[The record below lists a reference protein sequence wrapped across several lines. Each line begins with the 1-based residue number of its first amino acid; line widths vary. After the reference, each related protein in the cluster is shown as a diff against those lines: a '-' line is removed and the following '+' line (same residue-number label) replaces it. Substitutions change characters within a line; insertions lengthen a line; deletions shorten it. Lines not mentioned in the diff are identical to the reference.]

1 MVRFLMI
8 YHLKMI
14 RVSAKKI
21 QYLKNLS
28 YLRIGDVAQDKMS
41 IKRKEGFTNLIVIK
55 AQYKSKLRVEVLHRK
70 TERTLKTVVLD
81 QEPEASS
88 NLLAPLPTSILN
100 INFLIIMFLERLK
113 SLTLKSILIMRK
125 SSSSKS

>member
-1 MVRFLMI
+1 
-8 YHLKMI
+8 MI

-41 IKRKEGFTNLIVIK
+41 IKRKKGFTNLIVIK

-125 SSSSKS
+125 SSSSKSLMKPL

>member
-1 MVRFLMI
+1 
-8 YHLKMI
+8 MI

-41 IKRKEGFTNLIVIK
+41 IKRKKGFTNLIVIK

>member
-1 MVRFLMI
+1 
-8 YHLKMI
+8 MI

-125 SSSSKS
+125 SSSSKSLMKPL